1 MGSSPAFKLSVIVSI
16 AYQTQSKLF
25 HLPSFQRREEIMKRE
40 WNLVHSRPCPLTA
53 AVCCLLYVCCLL
65 STALIWFLT
74 YFNVQIWFLTFQANT
89 FLHSFLLVLS
99 FIWLET
105 IIMMIVMI
113 VFCMGHMA
121 SAPERRER
129 QNQETQRA
137 SNWKSGPGSQDFHFN
152 FYFNNITSLVILVR
166 NIHWIPEYALWL
178 LLKQTIQRYI
188 ACLLLVRCSLHF

>member
-74 YFNVQIWFLTFQANT
+74 DFNVQIWFLTFQANT

-105 IIMMIVMI
+105 IMMI

-129 QNQETQRA
+129 QNQETQGA
-137 SNWKSGPGSQDFHFN
+137 S
-152 FYFNNITSLVILVR
+152 NNITSLVLLVH
-166 NIHWIPEYALWL
+166 NIHWIPEYASWL

-188 ACLLLVRCSLHF
+188 ACLLLVHCPLRF